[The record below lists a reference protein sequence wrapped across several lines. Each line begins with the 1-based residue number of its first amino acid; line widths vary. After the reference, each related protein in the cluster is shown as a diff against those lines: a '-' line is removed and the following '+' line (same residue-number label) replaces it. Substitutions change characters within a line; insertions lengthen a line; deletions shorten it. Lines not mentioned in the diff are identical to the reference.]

1 MQSRPTRRRPRPGSA
16 FGADPV
22 VTPLSPH
29 ISPLTDFYAHV
40 NSVWERKTAIPPYTH
55 TIGVSEEIEEAIKHQ
70 LIDAVQIIRRRE
82 PDNPLSLFAS
92 SFLDTRHPRK
102 SLETL
107 RSVTQRFCAC
117 KTADDV
123 GAALGYLNRVQS
135 HAALSFVVSSDSNDS
150 RRCIVFL
157 YEPEL
162 AFPEKH
168 LYAGGK
174 PQDVQARRALHR
186 LLAEG
191 GRLLG
196 QEGLA
201 DCVELERGLLPH
213 LTPVEDRKD
222 ITFVYAPVSYADL
235 VKTYPGLPWK
245 SMLTSLGLS
254 ETVLQSARFIVTN
267 DRWLQHLQT
276 LFKTLS
282 LPAWAAWMSAQLLD
296 TFAEYLPS
304 PLSELH
310 YELYGHLL
318 RGSKEPLPQTH
329 VMLKA
334 LQTFCPQALSRLFV
348 EKTLPPGTKEEATR
362 LVKSLKEATAA
373 RIRGLAW
380 MSADTKK
387 HALTKLHHMRFQVAY
402 PDAWTSEFA
411 HLSAKKQGGESLHTL
426 LALSE
431 VDTEKML
438 DDLRRGN
445 CGKADGEWEEGSFEV
460 NAYYYPDGN
469 MMTIPGGIL
478 KPPFFDL
485 KRSRAW
491 NLGGIGAAVG
501 HEITHGFDDD
511 GRKFDEKGNYKSWW
525 QPSDAETY
533 ERMSKEVED
542 LYAKQRTPYGKVDG
556 EHTLSENLADLGG
569 VAIALEALKADLKG
583 KPTAEVHQAYRE
595 FFISFAVSWRTKQR
609 PEKAKQALLLD
620 RHAPAALR
628 VNLVVT
634 QFAEFYETFGGT
646 PPADPIVFW

>member
-1 MQSRPTRRRPRPGSA
+1 M
-16 FGADPV
+16 
-22 VTPLSPH
+22 
-29 ISPLTDFYAHV
+29 
-40 NSVWERKTAIPPYTH
+40 WERKTAIPPYTH
-55 TIGVSEEIEEAIKHQ
+55 TIGVSEEIEEAVKHQ
-70 LIDAVQIIRRRE
+70 LLDAVQSIRVGDPVR
-82 PDNPLSLFAS
+82 LFAD
-92 SFLDTRHPRK
+92 SFSNTTAHRK

-107 RSVTQRFCAC
+107 RTVTQRFANC

-168 LYAGGK
+168 LYTGGK

-191 GRLLG
+191 GVLLG

-213 LTPVEDRKD
+213 LTPVEDRRD
-222 ITFVYAPVSYADL
+222 ITFVYNPVSYADL
-235 VKTYPGLPWK
+235 TRTYPGLPWK
-245 SMLTSLGLS
+245 SMLTALGLS
-254 ETVLQSARFIVTN
+254 EAVLHSARFIVTN
-267 DRWLQHLQT
+267 ERWLHHLQT

-282 LPAWAAWMSAQLLD
+282 YPAWAAWMSAQLLD

-304 PLSELH
+304 PLNDLH

-387 HALTKLHHMRFQVAY
+387 HALAKLHHMRFQVAY

-411 HLSAKKQGGESLHTL
+411 HLPVDSSWDSLRTL

-445 CGKADGEWEEGSFEV
+445 CGKTDGEWEEGSFEV

-533 ERMSKEVED
+533 EQMSKKVED

-556 EHTLSENLADLGG
+556 DHTLSENLADLGG

-583 KPTAEVHQAYRE
+583 KPAAEVHRAYRE